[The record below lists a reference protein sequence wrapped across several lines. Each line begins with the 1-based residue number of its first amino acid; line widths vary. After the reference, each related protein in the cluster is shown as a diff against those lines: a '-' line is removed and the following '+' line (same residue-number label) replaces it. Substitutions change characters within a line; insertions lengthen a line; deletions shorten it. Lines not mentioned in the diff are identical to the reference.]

1 MITQLST
8 QSIWFKA
15 AALFAVI
22 FGLLTIISGGQVL
35 LSAEAQQ
42 AAGAYVNFV
51 VWFNTLAG
59 FAYVVAGVGMWTRQ
73 PWAAKLALVIALATL
88 LVSGVFALHVLS
100 GGAYEMRTVMAML
113 FRTLVWGGL
122 TVLAQRDLKQLH

>member
-8 QSIWFKA
+8 PSIWFKA

-35 LSAEAQQ
+35 LSTQAQQ

-59 FAYVVAGVGMWTRQ
+59 FAYVAAGVGMWTRQ

-88 LVSGVFALHVLS
+88 LVFGLFALHVLS

-113 FRTLVWGGL
+113 FRTSVWGGL
-122 TVLAQRDLKQLH
+122 TLLVQRDLKQ